1 MTRWR
6 KNHLRRT
13 CLWPVLHALAG
24 DTTAYLGF
32 ITGAT
37 VAQPARIEPWVE
49 LGALHETAGRFGE
62 AINAYGRA
70 FPLGEDHPGLAARL
84 ASVFARAGR
93 PERARDLYLQV
104 IDRDSEDSDAFYNL
118 GVMHDALG
126 EVDRAMGAYRRALE
140 LDPGHVDAR
149 LNLSIDLPE
158 RESFEEAL
166 RNYLLLLDLPVDQR
180 RRRQVERI
188 VDQLQTA
195 QGED

>member
-1 MTRWR
+1 M
-6 KNHLRRT
+6 
-13 CLWPVLHALAG
+13 
-24 DTTAYLGF
+24 
-32 ITGAT
+32 
-37 VAQPARIEPWVE
+37 
-49 LGALHETAGRFGE
+49 
-62 AINAYGRA
+62 
-70 FPLGEDHPGLAARL
+70 
-84 ASVFARAGR
+84 
-93 PERARDLYLQV
+93 

-149 LNLSIDLPE
+149 LNLSIDLRE

-195 QGED
+195 LGED